1 MRFLFFTKGEKM
13 KGTIL
18 GDGFIS
24 GEDGKRYSY
33 NPSEIQNLQGR
44 DPQALSGVR
53 VDFEASADE
62 NGKKV
67 AKAIFITMLAMPKFD
82 FTNINS
88 NDIMGVRLKM
98 LISMLLYLLT
108 CIPFAWIPFA
118 GILSLI
124 IAVILEFISIFR
136 LNQLVGS
143 QTLFRNCIISILI
156 SIFVCGI
163 VAFISF
169 FDIAIRIIR
178 IISESI
184 VSVSALIVFG
194 IAVAIFWFKYTYN
207 YYKELSKLSGKILF
221 FYAFCTKVAAALL
234 CLSYAG
240 FIVGVPLYYISIIL
254 IMAAWWQFREIHTSS
269 YQRVEAKKIILK

>member
-1 MRFLFFTKGEKM
+1 M

-18 GDGFIS
+18 GHGFIS
-24 GEDGKRYSY
+24 GEDGERYNY
-33 NPSEIQNLQGR
+33 HPSEIQNLQGR

-67 AKAIFITMLAMPKFD
+67 AKAIFITMGAMPKFD

-98 LISMLLYLLT
+98 LISMLLYLFT
-108 CIPFAWIPFA
+108 FIPFA
-118 GILSLI
+118 GILFLI
-124 IAVILEFISIFR
+124 IAVILEFISISR
-136 LNQLVGS
+136 LNQLAGS
-143 QTLFRNCIISILI
+143 QTLFRNWIISMLI
-156 SIFVCGI
+156 SIFVGGT
-163 VAFISF
+163 VAIIAF

-178 IISESI
+178 IMSESI
-184 VSVSALIVFG
+184 GGASALIVFG

-207 YYKELSKLSGKILF
+207 YYKELSKLSGKRLF